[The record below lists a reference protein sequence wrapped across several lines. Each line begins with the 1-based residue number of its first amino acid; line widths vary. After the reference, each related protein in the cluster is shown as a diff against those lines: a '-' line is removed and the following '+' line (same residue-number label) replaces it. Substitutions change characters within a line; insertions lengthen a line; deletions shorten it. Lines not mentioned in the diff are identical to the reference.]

1 MEQIMTITHVLDRRL
16 PSVIRRVPTR
26 ISAFAA
32 TGNFI
37 SDLLVLMGLVFCL
50 PFVML
55 GIGLPL
61 ALFLRVLVWIGQSLR

>member
-1 MEQIMTITHVLDRRL
+1 MTITHVLDRRL
-16 PSVIRRVPTR
+16 PSVIQRVPAR

-37 SDLLVLMGLVFCL
+37 GDLFVLMGLVFCL
-50 PFVML
+50 PFVIL

-61 ALFLRVLVWIGQSLR
+61 ALVLRVLVWIGESLR